1 MRNGTN
7 LASARIIGHTG
18 GRSRSTKNLPL
29 TFNLVQKN
37 GTHAF
42 AEKRRQCAA
51 MTGNKEGETFA
62 NKKEKRPAANA
73 ADSPFY
79 RHTGTRSRLGV
90 VVMSMRGSG
99 SASATGPRKYG
110 CCRHAWYPAL
120 AKILCRGL
128 QGYVKQPVH
137 FSSAGAKYFSVLW
150 RTPQF
155 QFFSKISTCS
165 RISRPHCSNNSSYAT
180 SL

>member
-1 MRNGTN
+1 
-7 LASARIIGHTG
+7 
-18 GRSRSTKNLPL
+18 
-29 TFNLVQKN
+29 
-37 GTHAF
+37 
-42 AEKRRQCAA
+42 

-137 FSSAGAKYFSVLW
+137 FSPAGAKYFSVLW

-155 QFFSKISTCS
+155 QFFFKDIHMLTDQPSTLFKQLILRNLSIILITIIYKIFAY
-165 RISRPHCSNNSSYAT
+165 NM
-180 SL
+180 